1 MDKRKIETILKEL
14 KERLTEIYGNDLIDM
29 VLYGSYARGE
39 ASEDSDIDI
48 FVLLKKVKNPFK
60 ERQKFAY
67 IVWELS
73 LKNDIVISALPV
85 EYEQF
90 QNGYLP
96 IFSMAKEEGIMI

>member
-1 MDKRKIETILKEL
+1 MDKAKIETILKEL
-14 KERLTEIYGNDLIDM
+14 KERLTEIYGEDLIEI

-60 ERQKFAY
+60 ERQKFAQ

-90 QNGYLP
+90 QNKSLP
-96 IFSMAKEEGIMI
+96 IFCQAREEGVMI